1 MVRRKFADR
10 ADWRRVTGRRFSVS
24 RHETAEFTGYLTLLC
39 IDEVL
44 EPLYLEEDGLRVC
57 VADRG
62 FSWLQHFPTDTGYTL
77 TTMFD
82 AQGNIVQWYIDIC
95 HCHGIDERG
104 IPWFDD
110 LYLDIVVTPEGRVQ
124 LLDAEELEEALA
136 SGAICREDYEFAWRA
151 AEAVLTALDRGEFP
165 LLQLSLRHRAELG
178 GQVTGAERGTTMR
191 PGSPGVR

>member
-1 MVRRKFADR
+1 MVKRKFADR

-24 RHETAEFTGYLTLLC
+24 QRDSTEFSGYLTLLC

-44 EPLYLEEDGLRVC
+44 EPLYLEEPALRLC

-62 FSWLQHFPTDTGYTL
+62 FSWLQHFPTGTSYTL

-82 AQGNIVQWYIDIC
+82 AQGGVVQWYIDIC
-95 HCHGIDERG
+95 RCHGVDERG

-110 LYLDIVVTPEGRVQ
+110 LYLDVVVTPGGRVQ
-124 LLDAEELEEALA
+124 LLDADELEEALA
-136 SGAICREDYEFAWRA
+136 RGAICREDYEFARRA
-151 AEAVLTALDRGEFP
+151 AEAVLAALDRGEFP

-178 GQVTGAERGTTMR
+178 G
-191 PGSPGVR
+191 